1 MNPITLTAVIIDD
14 EPGAINL
21 LLALTSEIENL
32 QITGTSSNPDKAQS
46 LCLKTRPD
54 VLFLDIS
61 MPGKDGFAVLEQL
74 HDYNFYPYTIFTTA
88 YDHFSLQAIKA
99 GAFDYLLK
107 PIDKMELFAAIQKAI
122 NNKVSHSIEQRI
134 ESLERAVKNH
144 RKLRFNTRSGFIM
157 IHPDEIFYILAD
169 ANYSDI
175 YLSATKR
182 EVVSMNLGV
191 VEALLPEQFIRISR
205 SIIINSTWL
214 TRISGVN
221 KKCQLRKQHDEVEFC
236 VPEKHMGE
244 LKRKI
249 DEL

>member
-1 MNPITLTAVIIDD
+1 MKPLTLTAVIIDD
-14 EPGAINL
+14 EPEAING
-21 LLALTSEIENL
+21 LLALVSEIE
-32 QITGTSSNPDKAQS
+32 QIEITGTTSNPDKAQS

-61 MPGKDGFAVLEQL
+61 MPVKDGFAVLEQL
-74 HDYNFYPYTIFTTA
+74 HEYNFYPYTIFTTA
-88 YDHFSLQAIKA
+88 FDQFTLQAIKA
-99 GAFDYLLK
+99 EAFDYLLK
-107 PIDKMELFAAIQKAI
+107 PIDKKELNTAVQKAI
-122 NNKVSHSIEQRI
+122 ENKASRSIEQRI

-175 YLSATKR
+175 FLSANKR
-182 EVVSMNLGV
+182 EVVSMNLGA
-191 VEALLPEQFIRISR
+191 VEELLPEQFIRISR

-221 KKCQLRKQHDEVEFC
+221 KKCQLRKDNDEVEFC
-236 VPEKHMGE
+236 VPEKQMAL
-244 LKRKI
+244 LKHI
-249 DEL
+249 TS